1 MENNVASER
10 MRLGL
15 SQEGLAEELHVSR
28 DVIKNIE
35 SGKTPIKSPML
46 CAMGDLF
53 GCSLDYIM
61 ARTNDRL
68 SHVRNI

>member
-15 SQEGLAEELHVSR
+15 SQEKLAEELHVSR

-35 SGKTPIKSPML
+35 NGKTPIKSPLL

-53 GCSLDYIM
+53 ECSLDYIM

-68 SHVRNI
+68 SHMRSI